1 MLRII
6 QSKTS
11 RHQRD
16 RLAAEPGPA
25 AKTGMLECAPFP
37 RPPRRFSPVHT
48 RILDGNAIARELR
61 EGLIRRVAALAASG
75 VRPGLAVVQV
85 GHHAASKVYLRNK
98 IKACGEAG
106 VHSEHIELPEA
117 AGEAALLGRIRILNN
132 DARVHG
138 ILVQL
143 PLPQR
148 YSVNRVLETIAPAK
162 DVDGFHP
169 TNVGLLAVGNPRFVP
184 CTPLGVMKLLERE
197 GIAPEGRH
205 AVVVGRSNIVGKP
218 MALLLLQKGATVT
231 ICNSKTPDLGA
242 MTRQADILVAAAG
255 RPRLVTAGMVK
266 SGAVVIDVGINRLPD
281 GKLAGDVDFQSVL
294 GIASCIT
301 PVPGGV
307 GPMTIAMLLE
317 NTVMSAERFAAARE
331 RA

>member
-1 MLRII
+1 
-6 QSKTS
+6 
-11 RHQRD
+11 
-16 RLAAEPGPA
+16 
-25 AKTGMLECAPFP
+25 
-37 RPPRRFSPVHT
+37 VHT
-48 RILDGNAIARELR
+48 RTLDGNAIARELR
-61 EGLIRRVAALAASG
+61 EGLIRRVAALAAMG

-85 GHHAASKVYLRNK
+85 GHHAASKVYLQNK
-98 IKACGEAG
+98 IKACAEAG
-106 VHSEHIELPEA
+106 LHSEHIELPEA

-132 DARVHG
+132 DARIHG

-143 PLPQR
+143 PLPR
-148 YSVNRVLETIAPAK
+148 GYSVDRVLETIAPAK

-169 TNVGLLAVGNPRFVP
+169 TNMGLLAIGNPRFVP

-197 GIAPEGRH
+197 GIAAEGRH

-218 MALLLLQKGATVT
+218 MALLLLHKGATVT
-231 ICNSKTPDLGA
+231 ICNSRTPDLGA

-255 RPRLVTAGMVK
+255 RPGLVTAGMVK
-266 SGAVVIDVGINRLPD
+266 PGAVVIDVGINRLPD

-317 NTVMSAERFAAARE
+317 NTVMSAERSTAARE

>member
-1 MLRII
+1 
-6 QSKTS
+6 
-11 RHQRD
+11 
-16 RLAAEPGPA
+16 
-25 AKTGMLECAPFP
+25 
-37 RPPRRFSPVHT
+37 VHT
-48 RILDGNAIARELR
+48 RTLDGKAIARELR

-85 GHHAASKVYLRNK
+85 GHHAVSKLYLQNK

-106 VHSEHIELPEA
+106 LHSEHIELPEA
-117 AGEAALLGRIRILNN
+117 AGESALLARIRILNN
-132 DARVHG
+132 DARIHG

-143 PLPQR
+143 PLPR
-148 YSVNRVLETIAPAK
+148 GFSVDRVLETIAPAK

-169 TNVGLLAVGNPRFVP
+169 INMGLLATGNPRFVP

-197 GIAPEGRH
+197 GVVLEGRH

-231 ICNSKTPDLGA
+231 ICNSRTPDLGE

-255 RPRLVTAGMVK
+255 KPGLITPGMVK
-266 SGAVVIDVGINRLPD
+266 PGAVVIDVGINRLPD
-281 GKLAGDVDFQSVL
+281 GRLVGDVDFRGVQ

-317 NTVMSAERFAAARE
+317 NTVMSAERAAAARE